1 MFFLIG
7 KMIRDIAVLC
17 LSASVACSS
26 PVQQEEEIILKL
38 AATDC
43 QELLYKSLRGTPER
57 FKEANEDCRANACAE
72 AILYLERKRHEI
84 EMTYNIGLINTRIYG
99 KGEVIFETS
108 SDITEYVSQRC
119 ETFKLNFPDP
129 QDFFD
134 VYYQRM
140 EHILPELRR
149 DQTYLI
155 LKEKAGETAQTI
167 NESRSK
173 AGCER

>member
-1 MFFLIG
+1 
-7 KMIRDIAVLC
+7 MIRDIAVLC

-26 PVQQEEEIILKL
+26 PAQREDEIILKL

-57 FKEANEDCRANACAE
+57 FNEANEDCRANARAG
-72 AILYLERKRHEI
+72 AILYLEKKRHEI

-99 KGEVIFETS
+99 KEEVIFETS

-119 ETFKLNFPDP
+119 EAFKLNFPDP
-129 QDFFD
+129 QDFFE
-134 VYYQRM
+134 VYFLQM
-140 EHILPELRR
+140 ENILPELRR

-155 LKEKAGETAQTI
+155 FKEKAEQTAQTI
-167 NESRSK
+167 NESRGK
-173 AGCER
+173 GGCER